1 MSKSSSSASA
11 STLRYEGCSQFR
23 QRIVAATLSG
33 KALRINEIRSGQLD
47 ELRPGLQDFEASFL
61 RLVEKMSDGCQ
72 IEINETGTSMRYRP
86 GLLTGGA
93 ISHDCGGANDSN
105 PDRLCRSVG
114 WFIEGILP
122 LAIFSRERVILSLT
136 GITNDAMDI
145 SVDILK
151 NVTLPLLRN
160 FGIEGASLTVKKRG
174 AAPRGGGLVEI
185 VIPIVRELLP
195 INIVDGG
202 LIKRVRGVA
211 FCARIS
217 PTILSRVVDSSRE
230 VLNHLLPDVHIE
242 TDHYKGAEGG
252 NSAGYSLALVAES
265 TTGVLL
271 SVERTAAT
279 RSGGMG
285 ELPED
290 VGREG
295 SLLLLEE
302 IRRGGVVDSTHQCL
316 ILQLMVMGPED
327 VAKVRFGPLTNAS
340 IALLRLLRD
349 AFGVTFK
356 IREDDDGTVL
366 LSCLGVGFKNMSR
379 KIK

>member
-1 MSKSSSSASA
+1 
-11 STLRYEGCSQFR
+11 
-23 QRIVAATLSG
+23 VAATLSG
-33 KALRINEIRSGQLD
+33 KSLRINEIRSGQLD

-61 RLVEKMSDGCQ
+61 RLVEKMSDGCN

-86 GLLTGGA
+86 GLLTGGR
-93 ISHDCGGANDSN
+93 ISHDCGGANEAN
-105 PDRLCRSVG
+105 PDKLCRSIG
-114 WFIEGILP
+114 WFVEGIIP
-122 LAIFSRERVILSLT
+122 LAIFSRERVALSLT
-136 GITNDAMDI
+136 GITNDALDI

-160 FGIEGASLTVKKRG
+160 FGIEGASLTVKRRG
-174 AAPRGGGLVEI
+174 AAPRGGGSVELLL
-185 VIPIVRELLP
+185 PIVRELLP

-211 FCARIS
+211 FCSRIS

-271 SVERTAAT
+271 SVERTAVT
-279 RSGGMG
+279 RPGGIG

-327 VAKVRFGPLTNAS
+327 VSKVRFGQLSTAS

-356 IREDDDGTVL
+356 IKEDKTDGTVL